1 MRWWRGP
8 LCTRPTRWV
17 IVLVHWNNSP
27 RVDMSIHSGTLF
39 WFWANQSLLVFLN
52 ATCLVEK
59 QQISKSCKLC
69 FTLIQRLHLS
79 VINSGADTGG
89 AHQARAPLKLEIIW
103 FFGVKSWF
111 FTRNTPTIFLLSVP
125 PNLKS
130 WIRPCNYSIK
140 CLFDWMIT
148 V

>member
-1 MRWWRGP
+1 MRWWRGL

-27 RVDMSIHSGTLF
+27 RVDMSLHSGTLF
-39 WFWANQSLLVFLN
+39 WFWANQSLLVYLN

-79 VINSGADTGG
+79 VINSGANTGG
-89 AHQARAPLKLEIIW
+89 GAPPLKLENIW

-111 FTRNTPTIFLLSVP
+111 FTRNTPTIFAP
-125 PNLKS
+125 PS
-130 WIRPCNYSIK
+130 ARRSFFK
-140 CLFDWMIT
+140 CAP
-148 V
+148 